1 MTPHFSGRA
10 TISDG
15 VTEGV
20 FDIEIHT
27 RHGENA
33 TVAAWHVNIQ
43 GRLPQEMR
51 VPYGKALSVQLAD
64 GRQGVGTLVDP
75 NLIRG
80 VGNPPSS

>member
-1 MTPHFSGRA
+1 MGHFAGRA

-15 VTEGV
+15 VNESV

-27 RHGENA
+27 RHSENA
-33 TVAAWHVNIQ
+33 TAAAWHVNIR
-43 GRLPQEMR
+43 GRLSHELR
-51 VPYGKALSVQLAD
+51 VPAGKTLSVRLAD

-80 VGNPPSS
+80 VGNPPNG